1 MEVGL
6 SVEVGAGVTAGSGV
20 VCTGGV
26 SDGVGGSGVVVTD
39 GWLVGCTFVV
49 DDDAVEVSSK
59 AWAIHPA
66 PQAIAPSRISRPNH
80 RNGRALGFEIE
91 NLLFVTAF
99 ISKSM
104 VGRVVNSPH
113 HLASWSLNSLN
124 ADSRERCP

>member
-6 SVEVGAGVTAGSGV
+6 SVAVGAGIAVGLGV
-20 VCTGGV
+20 VCTDGV
-26 SDGVGGSGVVVTD
+26 SDGEGGGGVVTD

-49 DDDAVEVSSK
+49 DDGAVGVSSK
-59 AWAIHPA
+59 AWAIQPA

-99 ISKSM
+99 ISRRM
-104 VGRVVNSPH
+104 VGRVVNSP
-113 HLASWSLNSLN
+113 
-124 ADSRERCP
+124 PTI